1 MGLDICVVKIGV
13 LGEELGLRLLR
24 VRFWIGNLMKV
35 CLLVERVLSCILGLR
50 RFLGLLCID
59 RHRLHLALVLD
70 ICFRDRNGWLVEE
83 HWYRYLVFER
93 IKTRIRSD
101 FFSLSY
107 RQVGIHFGLRHTR
120 FLSYFHQHRHI
131 CKTRNLL
138 NFKVYGLKRSPPTRI
153 FHGPLRWLVS
163 FLFWMSHQPPHNRMN
178 KIRPHCVC

>member
-1 MGLDICVVKIGV
+1 MALALLRSIFEELEWLVGLGICVVKIGV
-13 LGEELGLRLLR
+13 LAGELGLRLLR

-93 IKTRIRSD
+93 IKTRIRSHLLVYLTGRLESILVCAILD
-101 FFSLSY
+101 FS
-107 RQVGIHFGLRHTR
+107 
-120 FLSYFHQHRHI
+120 
-131 CKTRNLL
+131 
-138 NFKVYGLKRSPPTRI
+138 RI
-153 FHGPLRWLVS
+153 SISIDISAKPE
-163 FLFWMSHQPPHNRMN
+163 
-178 KIRPHCVC
+178 IY